1 VLIGRYRGS
10 NAAVKLGDMF
20 LATPE
25 LVEFEINPLLVK
37 REGAGVIAVDALV
50 VTQSKSAQ
58 SSDLEPVPND
68 PA

>member
-1 VLIGRYRGS
+1 
-10 NAAVKLGDMF
+10 MF

-25 LVEFEINPLLVK
+25 LVGFEINPLLVK